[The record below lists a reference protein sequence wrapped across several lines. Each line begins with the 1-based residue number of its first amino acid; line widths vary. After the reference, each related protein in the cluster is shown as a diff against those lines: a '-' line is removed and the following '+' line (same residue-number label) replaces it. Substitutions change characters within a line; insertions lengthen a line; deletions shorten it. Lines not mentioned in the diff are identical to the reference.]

1 MNPQWRVE
9 FDVRAAKELI
19 KLGPEAKKRITDF
32 LKDRIATTEDPR
44 RFGKA
49 LTANLAGLWRY
60 RIGDY
65 RVICLIQDEKLLV
78 LALKVGHRRQVYR

>member
-19 KLGPEAKKRITDF
+19 KLGPETKKKIISF
-32 LKDRIATTEDPR
+32 LKDRIATADDPR